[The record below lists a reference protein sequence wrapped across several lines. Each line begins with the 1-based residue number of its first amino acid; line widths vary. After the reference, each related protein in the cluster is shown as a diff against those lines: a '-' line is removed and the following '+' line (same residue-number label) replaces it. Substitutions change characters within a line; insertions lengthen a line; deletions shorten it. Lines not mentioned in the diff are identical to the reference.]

1 MEDEVPP
8 KLKKLVEEQSHKP
21 SAVTVAGHVGGDGS
35 TEETKV
41 IWKKPSER
49 TIRGGHVRICISNHV
64 VQLDIYTYICQL
76 FLSEVGKKEKSW

>member
-1 MEDEVPP
+1 MERHQSGYKPTLFSSKGWFENSQRYFSWQKVQLIGTSRPAVYLMEDEVPP

-41 IWKKPSER
+41 I
-49 TIRGGHVRICISNHV
+49 
-64 VQLDIYTYICQL
+64 
-76 FLSEVGKKEKSW
+76 